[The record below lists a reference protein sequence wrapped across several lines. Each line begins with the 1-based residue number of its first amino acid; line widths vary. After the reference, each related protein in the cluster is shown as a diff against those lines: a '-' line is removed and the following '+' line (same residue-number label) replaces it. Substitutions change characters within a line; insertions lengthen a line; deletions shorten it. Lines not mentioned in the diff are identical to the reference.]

1 MRDLARSPNDGGR
14 VAKEREPTRRI
25 LTPGDRPRPSRARRW
40 AWLIVPIAVA
50 CWPGTS
56 APGLAAEPKGPGTL
70 GIERDLRAIRTR
82 IDRAP
87 RASSFHLDQVE
98 RDLWEHRLDA
108 PDDPKILH
116 IEREIRDLHHDAD
129 RHLGGE
135 ATSRGLRDLP
145 AKRRMRGPI
154 R

>member
-1 MRDLARSPNDGGR
+1 
-14 VAKEREPTRRI
+14 
-25 LTPGDRPRPSRARRW
+25 
-40 AWLIVPIAVA
+40 VA

-56 APGLAAEPKGPGTL
+56 APGLASGPREPGTL

-116 IEREIRDLHHDAD
+116 LEREIRDLRHDAD
-129 RHLGGE
+129 RQLGGE
-135 ATSRGLRDLP
+135 ATSRSVRDLP
-145 AKRRMRGPI
+145 AMRRVRRPI